1 MTLTFPIN
9 ASDAAAKI
17 GSESITDQENLSGL
31 RHRPLF
37 TVSGPGVTFKC
48 ERPADE
54 LWKCRGCGKRQ
65 KNVASLSRLEK
76 SGKEQP
82 DFPTFP
88 QLLLLDSYKNVKNQN
103 RTFEGVDIN
112 HKTD

>member
-1 MTLTFPIN
+1 MEMPR
-9 ASDAAAKI
+9 
-17 GSESITDQENLSGL
+17 L
-31 RHRPLF
+31 RKA
-37 TVSGPGVTFKC
+37 T
-48 ERPADE
+48 
-54 LWKCRGCGKRQ
+54 

-103 RTFEGVDIN
+103 RTFEGVNIN
-112 HKTD
+112 HKNKTEADVRKVRFLNEAT